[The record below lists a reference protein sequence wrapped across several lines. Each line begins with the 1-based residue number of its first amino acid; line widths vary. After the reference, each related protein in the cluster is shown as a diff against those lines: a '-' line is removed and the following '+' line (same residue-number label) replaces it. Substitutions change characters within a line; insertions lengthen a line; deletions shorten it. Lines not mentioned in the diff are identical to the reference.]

1 MLTAFTIQNYKSILD
16 LRVDFSFD
24 GRAPAGWQK
33 AERLPFLQIGP
44 KVTDRLAPVLALY
57 GANASGK
64 SSIVEAFLAFIR
76 LFRGK
81 RTIDQLFH
89 PNKLN
94 RKYVATTFTVEVSLD
109 GRRYVYSIAYDN
121 ELIQKESLTRVDGS
135 VLYEIAGENEQL
147 DFAGIASG
155 AYDSPRLEEMV
166 RVECMSEG
174 ILVKPVLLRLVK
186 NFPGLNA
193 ELSEVAKD
201 IDTSFF
207 YVSMS
212 NNLPFP
218 VKVDKKE
225 GKVTLGQDVTL
236 EEVAQILRQFDF
248 GIKALYLDPL
258 EPPPESQDDEQNVFY
273 EPALRSVHEDTEGNE
288 VTFDF
293 LREESGGT
301 LRIVRLLVPLL
312 KALKHGGLVII
323 DELDESIH
331 PLVLVTLV
339 RLFTSRRH
347 NVKNARL
354 LFTVHDTIL
363 LEEGTLRATEVGV
376 VSKTLR
382 SGTQLT
388 RLCDFEGQSSVGE
401 FRKKYLL
408 GSFGGIPFPYI

>member
-1 MLTAFTIQNYKSILD
+1 MLTAFTIQNYESILD

-24 GRAPAGWQK
+24 GRAPAGWQQ

-44 KVTDRLAPVLALY
+44 KVKDRLAPVLALY
-57 GANASGK
+57 GSNASGK
-64 SSIVEAFLAFIR
+64 STIVEAFFIFIW
-76 LFRGK
+76 LFQGFSAIN
-81 RTIDQLFH
+81 TLFH

-94 RKYVATTFTVEVSLD
+94 RKYAATTFTVEVSLE
-109 GRRYVYSIAYDN
+109 GKRYVYSIVYDDKR
-121 ELIQKESLTRVDGS
+121 IHRESLTRGDGS
-135 VLYEIAGENEQL
+135 ILYKIEDGQV
-147 DFAGIASG
+147 DFSGIESG
-155 AYDSPRLEEMV
+155 TYDGPRLEEVV

-174 ILVKPVLLRLVK
+174 AFVRLVLLRLAR
-186 NFPGLNA
+186 NFPGLNS
-193 ELSEVAKD
+193 EVSEVAKD
-201 IDTSFF
+201 IQTDISYLST
-207 YVSMS
+207 S
-212 NNLPFP
+212 NNSPLSGKF
-218 VKVDKKE
+218 DERE
-225 GKVTLGQDVTL
+225 GKVTFGQDVTL

-248 GIKALYLDPL
+248 GIKSLHFDPL
-258 EPPPESQDDEQNVFY
+258 GLSSESQDDKLNVFY
-273 EPALRSVHEDTEGNE
+273 EPALRSIHEDAEGNE
-288 VTFDF
+288 VTFNF
-293 LREESGGT
+293 LREESEGT

-312 KALKHGGLVII
+312 RALKHGGLVII

-347 NVKNARL
+347 NAKNARL

-388 RLCDFEGQSSVGE
+388 RLCDFEGQPSVGE
-401 FRKKYLL
+401 FRKQYLL